1 MSRKVTITT
10 LAEATGLSL
19 ATVSRALAG
28 TGNVLPQT
36 REKVL
41 AAAQSLNYVRDRT
54 AVRLKTGKT
63 HVLAFV
69 MDRRDALHPGY
80 MNLMLG
86 LSDAIAGSDYH
97 LIVLPDEAH
106 DSLATIKY
114 VTERGLA
121 DGLVIS
127 HTRSDDERVK
137 YLLDAGMPFVAHG
150 RTNSARPHGYVD
162 FDNAAY
168 SFNAVHTLAARGRK
182 NLALLLPS
190 PGGLFYN
197 HLIEGFESA
206 CRTHGLVGKAIHDVS
221 LDRSPVDLHAW
232 AMAEAQ
238 KYDGI
243 ITSREAPV
251 VALLGALNAHQVR
264 LGKDLDLVIKHS
276 TPFPQFVHQPML
288 GCFEDLHQAGWQIGQ
303 VLLNHFTHPLEPM
316 GQFLFHPPEI
326 KVFHE
331 LKRT

>member
-54 AVRLKTGKT
+54 AVRLKTCKT
-63 HVLAFV
+63 HFLAFV

-127 HTRSDDERVK
+127 
-137 YLLDAGMPFVAHG
+137 
-150 RTNSARPHGYVD
+150 
-162 FDNAAY
+162 
-168 SFNAVHTLAARGRK
+168 
-182 NLALLLPS
+182 
-190 PGGLFYN
+190 
-197 HLIEGFESA
+197 
-206 CRTHGLVGKAIHDVS
+206 
-221 LDRSPVDLHAW
+221 
-232 AMAEAQ
+232 
-238 KYDGI
+238 
-243 ITSREAPV
+243 
-251 VALLGALNAHQVR
+251 
-264 LGKDLDLVIKHS
+264 
-276 TPFPQFVHQPML
+276 
-288 GCFEDLHQAGWQIGQ
+288 
-303 VLLNHFTHPLEPM
+303 
-316 GQFLFHPPEI
+316 
-326 KVFHE
+326 
-331 LKRT
+331 